1 MKGSGLVNPGPIS
14 VRDAAPDDAPS
25 LLEIW
30 TENRTERRSDG
41 LAAPRE
47 TDVRSAV
54 ARIAADPSERLL
66 LGVVEGEVVGL
77 VHMRRA
83 PITPIH
89 EEEAVHISHLHVRE
103 RHRRR
108 GLGRALVDAAAAWA
122 QEKESEHLLATASA
136 SARDANRFLAR
147 LGLTQVAIVRAA
159 TVPAIRMKLAGEH
172 VARSADQIVAA
183 RRSLRRRRRGGGTA
197 TV

>member
-30 TENRTERRSDG
+30 TENRTE

-47 TDVRSAV
+47 SDVRSAV

-66 LGVVEGEVVGL
+66 LGVAEGEVVGL

-89 EEEAVHISHLHVRE
+89 GEEAVHISHLHVRE

-122 QEKESEHLLATASA
+122 QEKESEHLLATANA

-147 LGLTQVAIVRAA
+147 LGLTQVAVVRAA
-159 TVPAIRMKLAGEH
+159 TVSAIRMKVAGDH

-183 RRSLRRRRRGGGTA
+183 RRSLRRRRRGNGTA